1 MSNPWLRHIGGRKH
15 ETRNLWNICFIS
27 SISSISSLEN
37 IKHTYASMEV
47 NFMDLM
53 ELMEILN
60 GTGGTPM
67 ISMELME
74 LVKCFEDLWGWN
86 LDNELIWCTHWENN
100 AEELIFLWQRVE
112 EIRTSYEARTAEAL
126 EISYYKWLSTL
137 VDMGSYGNNMCSIC
151 WTKFKSQTA
160 SRPVMD

>member
-1 MSNPWLRHIGGRKH
+1 
-15 ETRNLWNICFIS
+15 
-27 SISSISSLEN
+27 
-37 IKHTYASMEV
+37 
-47 NFMDLM
+47 
-53 ELMEILN
+53 
-60 GTGGTPM
+60 
-67 ISMELME
+67 MELME

-137 VDMGSYGNNMCSIC
+137 VDMGSYGNNVFNLLNEIQKPNSL
-151 WTKFKSQTA
+151 TA
-160 SRPVMD
+160 SNGLNLFSLSAARIAQVAYTFP